1 MNRASFFSLFCV
13 VLLVSSLCMA
23 GCVRDRAEREGVTDT
38 LATSPV
44 ITTAPAA
51 GVPATLGPAAATVTS
66 RAVKVVTGRTCRQ
79 LGGDICP
86 ATGNCPGSW
95 LDAVDSFSCC
105 SQSCTE
111 MAGEVH
117 TIEPFEP
124 LPADEEQV
132 SISP

>member
-13 VLLVSSLCMA
+13 ALLVSSLCMA
-23 GCVRDRAEREGVTDT
+23 GCARDRAERGVVTDM

-51 GVPATLGPAAATVTS
+51 GIPATPAPAAATVTS
-66 RAVKVVTGRTCRQ
+66 RAVKVVTGRTCSQ

-95 LDAVDSFSCC
+95 MEAVDSFSCC
-105 SQSCTE
+105 SQSCTG
-111 MAGEVH
+111 MAGEVL